1 MTSIQEP
8 SNAGEKIRIMGIL
21 NLTPDSFY
29 DGGKYSN
36 TDQVLSA
43 AEKML
48 DEGADIIDVGGYS
61 SRPGATHIS
70 PEEEES
76 RVIPVLKDLT
86 KAFPHTLFSID
97 TFRASIAEKAVE
109 AGAHMINDISAGE
122 LDETMFPTV
131 AKLQVPYILMH
142 MKGNPRN
149 MQKNPKYEN
158 IIEEINSFFQK
169 KISCLNAMG
178 VEQII
183 IDPGFGFGKTLEDN
197 YLLLHRLGEFKS
209 LGYPLLAG
217 ISRKSMLYKA
227 LDITPS
233 EALHATAGVHML
245 ALLNGAS
252 YLRVHDVKEAVQIV
266 KIFQIYAQ
274 ASERKASYYN

>member
-1 MTSIQEP
+1 MTSIQDP
-8 SNAGEKIRIMGIL
+8 SNAGKKIRIMGIL

-29 DGGKYSN
+29 DGGKYL
-36 TDQVLSA
+36 DAGMA
-43 AEKML
+43 AKAVEKML
-48 DEGADIIDVGGYS
+48 NDGADIIDIGGYS

-70 PEEEES
+70 PEEEEA

-109 AGAHMINDISAGE
+109 AGARMINDISAGE
-122 LDETMFPTV
+122 LDEAMFSTV

-142 MKGNPRN
+142 MKGTPRN
-149 MQKNPKYEN
+149 MQKNPRYEN
-158 IIEEINSFFQK
+158 IIEEIKSFFEK
-169 KISCLNAMG
+169 KISRLNAMG

-197 YLLLHRLGEFKS
+197 YLLLHRLGEFKN

-233 EALHATAGVHML
+233 EALHATAGAHML

-266 KIFQIYAQ
+266 KIFQMYAQ
-274 ASERKASYYN
+274 AAERKVSY